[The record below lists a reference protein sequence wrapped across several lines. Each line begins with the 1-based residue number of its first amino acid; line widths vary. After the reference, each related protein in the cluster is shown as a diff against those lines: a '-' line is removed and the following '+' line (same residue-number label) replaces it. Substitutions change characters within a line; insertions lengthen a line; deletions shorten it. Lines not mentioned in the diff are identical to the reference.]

1 MFKVKTNF
9 GIVNISAIYFRKKRK
24 LEKNIITVA
33 LSKGCLILLT
43 FNGKFPYAHNIMIRV
58 SLHFRFNQRSPFV

>member
-1 MFKVKTNF
+1 MFKIKTNF

-24 LEKNIITVA
+24 LEKNIITV
-33 LSKGCLILLT
+33 GCLILLT